1 MSSKHLTPGSPVV
14 RWTAS
19 LVALPALSVR
29 QPWAWLIVNGTAK
42 CLQVKSAANV
52 SQQLSRAKKAAKTKI
67 NPAIS
72 VGARL
77 IVIFYLRRTFGEF
90 RRLQTRNLIGERWV
104 EKIRL
109 EPINSNATSEP
120 SLFNSIA

>member
-67 NPAIS
+67 NPAKSAIS
-72 VGARL
+72 AGARL
-77 IVIFYLRRTFGEF
+77 IVIRFPYRNRTEK
-90 RRLQTRNLIGERWV
+90 RLDTFDENIPC
-104 EKIRL
+104 KCY
-109 EPINSNATSEP
+109 
-120 SLFNSIA
+120 